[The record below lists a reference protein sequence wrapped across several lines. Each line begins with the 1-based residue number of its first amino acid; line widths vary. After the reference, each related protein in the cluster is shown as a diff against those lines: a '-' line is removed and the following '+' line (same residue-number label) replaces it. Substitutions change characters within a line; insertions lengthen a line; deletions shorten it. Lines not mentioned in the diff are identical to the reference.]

1 MEFEFKQ
8 SNQKPYDLALEL
20 LNHNISCIPVHV
32 SWTEKEGTTKK
43 EKRVVTSTWR
53 PYQTE
58 LMSEGELNK
67 RCTTGIRDRTFDTNE
82 PNAIPNGVALTLSDE
97 HGNLGDLDFD
107 YEHDRLFPL
116 FIGSLFQRC
125 PLIRPKLHIEKTPSE
140 GYHVIFKLPETIPT
154 PAKGEVY
161 AGRPTTGNESV
172 VLVETRGCKQVLI
185 ISPTI
190 GYRTATDNLPLTDLE
205 PLTEEE
211 YTIILEIVR
220 SFDERPKAPPKP
232 EPKKEQKV
240 TKSVGRPRKGR
251 IVVPGHLQKYC
262 LGEYFLEEDDPESLG
277 SIGMANRL
285 FPVDEYLLD
294 HGWLYKGEDASTGGQ
309 YIRPGKTES
318 DQRCATLKEVHGI
331 NYFHNF
337 SSSADPVEADKTY
350 TPFELFCT
358 YEGYDEDEGRLMLE
372 AMGYVGY
379 RKGSKQVM
387 LEGLDLEKDEHGG
400 YLSSINNAVELLTN
414 AEDFRQ
420 VAKYNDL
427 NNCVELVRELDYLE
441 PGAPLDKQTRD
452 VMRVLISQ
460 KYGITF
466 SDMAMQ
472 TACNFVYP
480 RQSYNPFLE
489 FVQEVV
495 WDGKDRITTL
505 LCDCFGVEYSPY
517 IGAISDRFLIA
528 AIARQY
534 QPGLKFDYTLA
545 LISSEGTG
553 KSGLVARLFDPCYLG
568 VRGWNA
574 DAMSLK
580 QLCDPKLFVEG
591 TQGKV
596 GVEIAEFAGSKRVEI
611 EELKSALTCRQ
622 RTFRGAYKEQGKS
635 IPVRQVFVVT
645 TNETQFLTALTGNRR
660 FWVVYLPSGAFNGR
674 VYSYLT
680 EATVRQIWAQALVMY
695 KERCDSDG
703 KFHPESLLLPPELE
717 KVATAMQ
724 EKARHHD
731 PLEDD
736 LLGQISLVDH
746 YEVIEKTDDYI
757 TVKPK
762 YKVANAIS
770 TKQLWE
776 ETYPNGD
783 KKISSADSKKLASI
797 LTHYNWTSTNNVRI
811 GGARQRGYVRP
822 ESDLLPIQIKREQFV
837 PREWGTIAWNN
848 PLYDYNAIQSGI
860 RISPR
865 NLPEGYA
872 VAPCY
877 QDQQ

>member
-8 SNQKPYDLALEL
+8 STLDPREYNRDLIR
-20 LNHNISCIPVHV
+20 HNIGAIPVNV
-32 SWTEKEGTTKK
+32 TWKEKEGTTKK
-43 EKRVVTSTWR
+43 DKRVVTSGWKR
-53 PYQTE
+53 YQTE
-58 LMSEGELNK
+58 LITDQELE
-67 RCTTGIRDRTFDTNE
+67 RRFRDGIRDSSFADGE
-82 PNAIPNGVALTLSDE
+82 PNAIPNGVALTLSPE
-97 HGNLGDLDFD
+97 HGNFSDLDFD
-107 YEHDRLFPL
+107 YDHDRLFPL
-116 FIGSLFQRC
+116 FIGPLFQRC

-140 GYHVIFKLPETIPT
+140 GYHVIFRLPKSIPT

-161 AGRPTTGNESV
+161 AGRPTIGNESI

-185 ISPTI
+185 ISPTT

-211 YTIILEIVR
+211 YAIILEIVR
-220 SFDERPKAPPKP
+220 SFDERPKEEPKP
-232 EPKKEQKV
+232 AKKEKTA
-240 TKSVGRPRKGR
+240 TKRVGRPRKGK
-251 IVVPGHLQKYC
+251 VEVPEHLWKYA
-262 LGEYFLEEDDPESLG
+262 LGEYCLEEDDPESLG
-277 SIGMANRL
+277 PIGMVNRL
-285 FPVDEYLLD
+285 FPVDEYLEAQ
-294 HGWLYKGEDASTGGQ
+294 GWIYKGEDASTGGQ

-318 DQRCATLKEVHGI
+318 DQRCATLKEVNGI

-337 SSSADPVEADKTY
+337 SSSAYPIEADKTY
-350 TPFELFCT
+350 TPFELLCT
-358 YEGYDEDEGRLMLE
+358 YEGFDEDEGRAVIE
-372 AMGYVGY
+372 ALGYTGY
-379 RKGSKQVM
+379 RKGAKQVM
-387 LEGLDLEKDEHGG
+387 AEGLNLEKDEHGG
-400 YLSSINNAVELLTN
+400 YLSSINNAVEFLEKG
-414 AEDFRQ
+414 EDLHD
-420 VAKYNDL
+420 VAKYNEL
-427 NNCVELVRELDYLE
+427 TYCVELTRNLDYLSA
-441 PGAPLDKQTRD
+441 GTPLDKQTRD
-452 VMRVLISQ
+452 VIRVLISK
-460 KYGITF
+460 KYGVTF
-466 SDMAMQ
+466 SDQTIQ
-472 TACNFVYP
+472 TACNYVYP

-489 FVQEVV
+489 MAKERE
-495 WDGKDRITTL
+495 WDGVDRSSTL
-505 LCDCFGVEYSPY
+505 LCDCFGVTYSPY
-517 IGAISDRFLIA
+517 IKAISDNFLVA
-528 AIARQY
+528 SIARQY

-545 LISSEGTG
+545 LISNEGTG
-553 KSGLVARLFDPCYLG
+553 KSGLVSRLFDPCYLG

-680 EATVRQIWAQALVMY
+680 EDVVRQIWAQALVMY
-695 KERCDSDG
+695 KERCDANG

-717 KVATAMQ
+717 KEATAMQ

-757 TVKPK
+757 TVKPT
-762 YKVANAIS
+762 YKVSNAVS
-770 TKQLWE
+770 TKQLWQ
-776 ETYPNGD
+776 ETYPDSN
-783 KKISSADSKKLASI
+783 KEISSADSKKMASI
-797 LTHYNWTSTNNVRI
+797 LAHYNWTNTNNVRI

-822 ESDLLPIQIKREQFV
+822 ESDLYPIKINKEQFV
-837 PREWGTIAWNN
+837 PREWGTVAWNN
-848 PLYDYNAIQSGI
+848 PLCDYNAIEPGV

-865 NLPEGYA
+865 NLPEGYT

-877 QDQQ
+877 QDQ